1 MKTIS
6 SLIARARLSVLAAL
20 LLAGAPL
27 HLSAQDIKEVLP
39 HLTEMP
45 AMHIKN
51 AEHSVQLAVARAG
64 DRLVSVGEQ
73 GIVLL
78 SDDNGQSWNQAQH
91 VPVSVTLTDVE
102 FVSDTE
108 GWAVGHSGVVLRTDT
123 AGQQWEKT
131 MTGQEVAATIQKALQ
146 TLPETEPGITALKRN
161 ASYLTGDEP
170 ILDVHFSET
179 GREGWL
185 LGAYGIALH
194 SRDAGQTWESAFS
207 ETANP
212 NSYHLYQYVTAPGNK
227 SFIVGERGLTSG
239 SVSGSDGFEALP
251 IDYQGT
257 FFGGIGSANG
267 QVILF
272 GLRGTVW
279 VGDRGVWSRIPS
291 GSQASFSAGVAT
303 PKGIVLGDVTGRL
316 FLKSAESEQFRKMA
330 QASDAAITDL
340 ILSSG
345 GDLVMSTARGLKRL
359 ELDNTELK

>member
-1 MKTIS
+1 MKTLS
-6 SLIARARLSVLAAL
+6 SLIASARFSVLAVL
-20 LLAGAPL
+20 LLVGAL
-27 HLSAQDIKEVLP
+27 QYLSAQEIKDVLP
-39 HLTEMP
+39 DLTEMP
-45 AMHIKN
+45 AVHIKN

-78 SDDNGQSWNQAQH
+78 SDDNGESWNQAQR

-123 AGQQWEKT
+123 AGEQWEKI
-131 MTGQEVAATIQKALQ
+131 MTGQKVVATIQKAVQ
-146 TLPETEPGITALKRN
+146 TLPETEPGITALRRN

-194 SRDAGQTWESAFS
+194 SRDSGQTWESAFS
-207 ETANP
+207 KTANP

-239 SVSGSDGFEALP
+239 SDGGSDEFEALP

-257 FFGGIGSANG
+257 FFGGISAGNG

-279 VGDRGVWSRIPS
+279 VGENGVWSSIPS
-291 GSQASFSAGVAT
+291 GSQASFSAGVKT
-303 PKGIVLGDVTGRL
+303 PDGVVLGDVTGRL
-316 FLKSAESEQFRKMA
+316 FLKRPESKQFREIS

-345 GDLVMSTARGLKRL
+345 GDLVMSTARGIKRL
-359 ELDNTELK
+359 ELDNRELK

>member
-146 TLPETEPGITALKRN
+146 TLPETEPGITALKL
-161 ASYLTGDEP
+161 S
-170 ILDVHFSET
+170 
-179 GREGWL
+179 
-185 LGAYGIALH
+185 
-194 SRDAGQTWESAFS
+194 
-207 ETANP
+207 
-212 NSYHLYQYVTAPGNK
+212 
-227 SFIVGERGLTSG
+227 
-239 SVSGSDGFEALP
+239 
-251 IDYQGT
+251 
-257 FFGGIGSANG
+257 
-267 QVILF
+267 
-272 GLRGTVW
+272 
-279 VGDRGVWSRIPS
+279 
-291 GSQASFSAGVAT
+291 
-303 PKGIVLGDVTGRL
+303 
-316 FLKSAESEQFRKMA
+316 
-330 QASDAAITDL
+330 L
-340 ILSSG
+340 IHI
-345 GDLVMSTARGLKRL
+345 
-359 ELDNTELK
+359 

>member
-1 MKTIS
+1 M
-6 SLIARARLSVLAAL
+6 
-20 LLAGAPL
+20 
-27 HLSAQDIKEVLP
+27 
-39 HLTEMP
+39 
-45 AMHIKN
+45 
-51 AEHSVQLAVARAG
+51 
-64 DRLVSVGEQ
+64 
-73 GIVLL
+73 
-78 SDDNGQSWNQAQH
+78 
-91 VPVSVTLTDVE
+91 
-102 FVSDTE
+102 
-108 GWAVGHSGVVLRTDT
+108 
-123 AGQQWEKT
+123 
-131 MTGQEVAATIQKALQ
+131 
-146 TLPETEPGITALKRN
+146 
-161 ASYLTGDEP
+161 
-170 ILDVHFSET
+170 
-179 GREGWL
+179 
-185 LGAYGIALH
+185 
-194 SRDAGQTWESAFS
+194 
-207 ETANP
+207 
-212 NSYHLYQYVTAPGNK
+212 
-227 SFIVGERGLTSG
+227 
-239 SVSGSDGFEALP
+239 P